1 MSQNQFKPISNYSS
15 HRRNEI
21 FKIIGFMQQEAIC
34 SYIIENLCG
43 INEEDYKDTP
53 KDLEALKKWRDI
65 LQS

>member
-1 MSQNQFKPISNYSS
+1 
-15 HRRNEI
+15 
-21 FKIIGFMQQEAIC
+21 MQQEAIC

-65 LQS
+65 LQSWMKRISIFQASFRFTVFKINF